1 MVRQDIY
8 PARAGAQIQ
17 PEVYGNFSEHLGRCI
32 YEGLYVGEDS
42 AIPNVNGMRTD
53 VVEALKNIQL
63 PVLRWPGGCFAD
75 EYHWKEGIGPK
86 ADRKRIVN
94 TNWGY
99 VVEDNSFG
107 THEFLELC
115 RQVGCKPY
123 INGNVGSGTVQE
135 MAEWIEY
142 MTAGGD
148 STMAKLRGKNGHAEP
163 WQIDYFGVG
172 NENWGCGGNM
182 RPEYYADL
190 YRRYQSYVKQYGE
203 KKIFK
208 IACGPGTN
216 VSDPNYNW
224 TEVLM
229 KNAGAYM
236 DGLSLHYYTTPSDD
250 WNHKGSATDFT
261 REEYEVTLRKALFM
275 ETLLA
280 GHGAVMDKYD
290 PEKRVA
296 LVVDEWGTWYDVE
309 PGTNPGFLYQQN
321 TMRDAIVAALTL
333 NLFNKHA
340 DRVRMANIAQT
351 VNVLQAV
358 VLTDGAK
365 MVLTPTYHVFDLY
378 KVHQGATLLH
388 SSVSCGCD
396 EASGL
401 PLVQESASRAADGSL
416 STTLC
421 NPSAAKAVEME
432 TVVTGCE
439 MELAEALV
447 LAGEIHAHNDFETGS
462 PVQIQPL
469 SGVAVAHEGGN
480 TVLRFTLPPCSAARL
495 TLR

>member
-1 MVRQDIY
+1 MRYVVQPYIKR
-8 PARAGAQIQ
+8 AQIQ

-53 VVEALKNIQL
+53 VVEALRNIQL

-229 KNAGAYM
+229 RTPARTWTA
-236 DGLSLHYYTTPSDD
+236 SPCTTTPRPPTT
-250 WNHKGSATDFT
+250 GTT
-261 REEYEVTLRKALFM
+261 RARRHGLHPRRLLGDACGKAL
-275 ETLLA
+275 L
-280 GHGAVMDKYD
+280 HGDAARRPWRRSWISYD
-290 PEKRVA
+290 PDRRVA
-296 LVVDEWGTWYDVE
+296 LWSTS
-309 PGTNPGFLYQQN
+309 
-321 TMRDAIVAALTL
+321 
-333 NLFNKHA
+333 
-340 DRVRMANIAQT
+340 
-351 VNVLQAV
+351 
-358 VLTDGAK
+358 GARGSTSSPAPTRASSISR
-365 MVLTPTYHVFDLY
+365 TPC
-378 KVHQGATLLH
+378 AT
-388 SSVSCGCD
+388 
-396 EASGL
+396 
-401 PLVQESASRAADGSL
+401 PWSRA
-416 STTLC
+416 
-421 NPSAAKAVEME
+421 
-432 TVVTGCE
+432 
-439 MELAEALV
+439 
-447 LAGEIHAHNDFETGS
+447 
-462 PVQIQPL
+462 
-469 SGVAVAHEGGN
+469 
-480 TVLRFTLPPCSAARL
+480 
-495 TLR
+495 